1 MVWGVSMD
9 LTLSVFTAEC
19 RLQQKQHFFPKLK
32 GQSGIEQQQT
42 RTKMD
47 KAVFDRIRNGY
58 RVFIGDL
65 GSRVGKYEIER
76 EFKNY
81 GTITDTWVA
90 R

>member
-1 MVWGVSMD
+1 
-9 LTLSVFTAEC
+9 
-19 RLQQKQHFFPKLK
+19 
-32 GQSGIEQQQT
+32 
-42 RTKMD
+42 MD
-47 KAVFDRIRNGY
+47 KAVYDRIRDGY

-76 EFKNY
+76 EFKSY